1 MHAMNRIALALFAV
15 LMAGPVLADDCQ
27 TKAVGKDGRALAGAA
42 LTGFLKKCQ
51 REACEAKAVGSDGK
65 PLHGAAKN
73 SFVTKCKAGA
83 G

>member
-1 MHAMNRIALALFAV
+1 MNRIALAVFAT
-15 LMAGPVLADDCQ
+15 LMAAAPALADDCQ
-27 TKAVGKDGRALAGAA
+27 SKAVGKDGRALAGAA

-51 REACEAKAVGSDGK
+51 REACETKAVGSDGK

-73 SFVTKCKAGA
+73 SFMTKCKAGA